1 MSDTLL
7 DQATVGPALISS
19 VAAMSAEDRR
29 AYLDGAF
36 VRMKAAQGEIVAALG
51 EVDRCQDYRADGA
64 TSVETW
70 VVQRYGLSVASARGL
85 VHPAKKAWDLPHLVG
100 ALSAGDLSLDK
111 VRAVADVATPETDRE
126 WRDQAEQCSVAEL
139 AEVVRTRAAEAA
151 LNDAAPPSPSSSEAA
166 HDGRYLR
173 FNDECRT
180 LVAKLDPDAYAEIKT
195 TLEELAKEIPS
206 EGETPWDQRLHDGF
220 LARIRA

>member
-1 MSDTLL
+1 
-7 DQATVGPALISS
+7 
-19 VAAMSAEDRR
+19 MSAEERR

-51 EVDRCQDYRADGA
+51 EVDRCQDYRGDGA

-85 VHPAKKAWDLPHLVG
+85 VHPAKKAWDIPHLVG

-126 WRDQAEQCSVAEL
+126 WRDQAEQCSVA
-139 AEVVRTRAAEAA
+139 
-151 LNDAAPPSPSSSEAA
+151 
-166 HDGRYLR
+166 
-173 FNDECRT
+173 
-180 LVAKLDPDAYAEIKT
+180 
-195 TLEELAKEIPS
+195 
-206 EGETPWDQRLHDGF
+206 
-220 LARIRA
+220 